1 MIIKANETAA
11 IIVDVQEKLMPAMYN
26 EAIVERNVN
35 RLVSGLQLLEVP
47 MIVTQQ
53 YTKGIGMT
61 IPSVIETFGEGFNYM
76 EKTSFGIYGE
86 APIKEAVDGLGK
98 KNIIVCG
105 TETHVCVLQTCIQL
119 KEAGF
124 QPIMVVDACG
134 SRHEEDRLSGIER
147 AKQEG
152 VIVTTYEALLFEL
165 MGGATCPVFRQIS
178 KIVK

>member
-11 IIVDVQEKLMPAMYN
+11 IIVDVQEKLMTAMYN
-26 EAIVERNVN
+26 REMVEENVN
-35 RLVSGLQLLEVP
+35 RLAGGLKLLEVP

-53 YTKGIGMT
+53 YTKGIGMS
-61 IPSVIETFGEGFNYM
+61 IPSVMETIGEGFSYM
-76 EKTSFGIYGE
+76 EKTSFGVFGDE
-86 APIKEAVDGLGK
+86 AIKEAVNGLGK
-98 KNIIVCG
+98 KNVIVCG

-124 QPIMVVDACG
+124 QPIMVIDACG
-134 SRHEEDRLSGIER
+134 SRHEIDRLYGIER

-165 MGGATCPVFRQIS
+165 MEGSTCPVFRQIS

>member
-26 EAIVERNVN
+26 EAIVEKNVN
-35 RLVSGLQLLEVP
+35 RLVAGLKLLEVP

-61 IPSVIETFGEGFNYM
+61 IPSVMETMGEGFTYM

-98 KNIIVCG
+98 KNIIV
-105 TETHVCVLQTCIQL
+105 
-119 KEAGF
+119 
-124 QPIMVVDACG
+124 
-134 SRHEEDRLSGIER
+134 
-147 AKQEG
+147 
-152 VIVTTYEALLFEL
+152 
-165 MGGATCPVFRQIS
+165 
-178 KIVK
+178 

>member
-61 IPSVIETFGEGFNYM
+61 IPSVIETFGEIGR
-76 EKTSFGIYGE
+76 
-86 APIKEAVDGLGK
+86 A
-98 KNIIVCG
+98 
-105 TETHVCVLQTCIQL
+105 HV
-119 KEAGF
+119 
-124 QPIMVVDACG
+124 
-134 SRHEEDRLSGIER
+134 
-147 AKQEG
+147 
-152 VIVTTYEALLFEL
+152 
-165 MGGATCPVFRQIS
+165 
-178 KIVK
+178 